1 MLGDWPIVR
10 EEKEERGGED
20 KSGCLCFIW
29 NCPPQATHGRP
40 RLEAVWPVDSHTHTH
55 IHSLTQYNPS
65 HIRSLSSFTI
75 DRSCVSTFA
84 ISFLVCRHLLSS
96 RAEEGEAYSRPPL
109 TAGPES
115 ASVFIL
121 HFITCHSFRRDRLFS
136 HGAHSALFINTQT
149 QEVLFIRQSDRDQLG
164 VRSTSAQR
172 GECVE
177 PPRG

>member
-55 IHSLTQYNPS
+55 IHSLTHTHTTHPS
-65 HIRSLSSFTI
+65 HIRSLNSFTI
-75 DRSCVSTFA
+75 DRSRISTFA
-84 ISFLVCRHLLSS
+84 ISFLVCRHLLSG

-109 TAGPES
+109 TAGRS
-115 ASVFIL
+115 
-121 HFITCHSFRRDRLFS
+121 RRVCLFYTLS
-136 HGAHSALFINTQT
+136 HATAFAGIVSSHTVLTQHC
-149 QEVLFIRQSDRDQLG
+149 L
-164 VRSTSAQR
+164 
-172 GECVE
+172 
-177 PPRG
+177 